1 MSNNSFSGALAVI
14 IKLAVSNDINV
25 QDAWESQQGVGQHQP
40 DPGAQPGL
48 RPGVGIGLGHLQ
60 EVLRLI
66 PLESD

>member
-25 QDAWESQQGVGQHQP
+25 QDAREGQSGIRP
-40 DPGAQPGL
+40 DPGGQPGL
-48 RPGVGIGLGHLQ
+48 SPGVGLGLGHLQ
-60 EVLRLI
+60 EVLRPI